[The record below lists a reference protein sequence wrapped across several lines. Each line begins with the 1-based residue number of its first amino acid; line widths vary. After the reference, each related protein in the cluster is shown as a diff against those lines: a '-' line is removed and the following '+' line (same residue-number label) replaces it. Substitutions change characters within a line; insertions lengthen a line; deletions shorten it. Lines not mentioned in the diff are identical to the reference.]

1 MKVPAEM
8 FVRLMHKYEGKIPPL
23 FRQID
28 CVPQE
33 QAKELLQACL
43 EEVQGEDRAGFEELH
58 RTWPEG
64 SGYSSGSL

>member
-1 MKVPAEM
+1 MKVPAKM
-8 FVRLMHKYEGKIPPL
+8 LVQLMHKYEGKIPPL

-58 RTWPEG
+58 RMQN
-64 SGYSSGSL
+64 SIYSI

>member
-28 CVPQE
+28 CVPE
-33 QAKELLQACL
+33 KQAKELLEACL
-43 EEVQGEDRAGFEELH
+43 EEVQGEDRA
-58 RTWPEG
+58 
-64 SGYSSGSL
+64 